1 MLRGLSE
8 RGKRERNGWLKLH
21 LQSCLDREVEVV
33 TVKGSSRTRRSGRKK
48 RKGRSSRGQHLKVMN
63 FSALLVTQIVGISR
77 NKT

>member
-8 RGKRERNGWLKLH
+8 RGERERTGWLKLH

-48 RKGRSSRGQHLKVMN
+48 RKGEE
-63 FSALLVTQIVGISR
+63 F
-77 NKT
+77 